1 MEATQEARMTYCSLF
16 LPTPTGECMAESTLW
31 TPEVIILDPS
41 ATLYTGEDVILSDA
55 NSDWRRELLGR

>member
-41 ATLYTGEDVILSDA
+41 ATLPGKTSFSLTRILIGDE
-55 NSDWRRELLGR
+55 NF

>member
-1 MEATQEARMTYCSLF
+1 
-16 LPTPTGECMAESTLW
+16 MAESTLW